1 MAGLNEPNNETVRV
15 DVPLPTP
22 GRSPDP
28 NIKSRETVRIQ
39 LPVREPMGKLPL
51 HKPTELAPPAGS
63 AAQDLPPSQFSE
75 PVRPPSFSP
84 PLSASVMPAPESP
97 DSGLKKETLR
107 VPLVSEPPVSQER
120 MKNPLMP
127 MPHVVPQS
135 SLIAAASREKNSMLL
150 WWILLAVSALIL
162 IIQIWTYL
170 S

>member
-22 GRSPDP
+22 GKSPDL

-51 HKPTELAPPAGS
+51 HNPTEPPPPAGS
-63 AAQDLPPSQFSE
+63 AGQDLHPSQ
-75 PVRPPSFSP
+75 FSP
-84 PLSASVMPAPESP
+84 PLSVSVMPAPESP
-97 DSGLKKETLR
+97 ASGLKKETLR
-107 VPLVSEPPVSQER
+107 VPLVSEPLPSQGR
-120 MKNPLMP
+120 MKNPLIP

-135 SLIAAASREKNSMLL
+135 SLIAAESREKSSLL
-150 WWILLAVSALIL
+150 LCWILLVVSVLIL

>member
-22 GRSPDP
+22 GKSPDP

-51 HKPTELAPPAGS
+51 HNPTELAAPAGS
-63 AAQDLPPSQFSE
+63 TAQDLHPSQ
-75 PVRPPSFSP
+75 FSP
-84 PLSASVMPAPESP
+84 PLSVSVMPAPESP
-97 DSGLKKETLR
+97 ASGLKKETLR
-107 VPLVSEPPVSQER
+107 VPLESDPLASAGSMKNTPPVI
-120 MKNPLMP
+120 P

-135 SLIAAASREKNSMLL
+135 SLIAAAPREKNSLL
-150 WWILLAVSALIL
+150 LCWILLGVSALIL

>member
-1 MAGLNEPNNETVRV
+1 MAGPNEPNNETVRV

-22 GRSPDP
+22 GKSPDP

-51 HKPTELAPPAGS
+51 HNPAQPPPPAGS
-63 AAQDLPPSQFSE
+63 PAQDLHPSQFS
-75 PVRPPSFSP
+75 
-84 PLSASVMPAPESP
+84 PLSASVMPAPEPP

-107 VPLVSEPPVSQER
+107 LPLVSERPASQER
-120 MKNPLMP
+120 MKNPLIP

-135 SLIAAASREKNSMLL
+135 SLIAAASREKNSILL
-150 WWILLAVSALIL
+150 CWILLAVSVLIL